1 MVLKRPS
8 SPNTLIGDHSQ
19 RWSSLH
25 KITRTS
31 GVLLL
36 LCHLAGC
43 GRSAPQPVTVT
54 FLDVEWDT
62 SGLHP
67 GIGQDLQEFTQK
79 TGIQVKRLPRPDGS
93 LNQLALARD
102 LLKKG
107 EATPD
112 VVSIDVIWSGML
124 SQYLLDLKPY
134 FDAEL
139 SSQNPV
145 LLGTYSVGDKLVA
158 IPNHAYVSI
167 LYYRPALLR
176 KYGYSQP
183 PRTWDELE
191 KMAARIQ
198 AGERAAGVKN
208 FWGYVWQGGFNED
221 LTCSGLEWQVSE
233 GGGRI
238 IEDDKTI
245 SVNNPH
251 VIRAWQ
257 RAASWVGSISPPG
270 VTAYGL
276 WDAQNSWGSGHAA
289 FLRGWQSDFSV
300 ITRGWPFSDSRSAV
314 PSESADNQFGI
325 TSIPG
330 GPVGRASA
338 LGGNGL
344 AISRTSAHPKE
355 ALELIRFLRSRDAQL
370 MSASEHSK
378 PPDEVEFYALP
389 ALLDPYPQFT
399 QARQHGGGLVAR
411 PSVVAADKYDDVSRA
426 YIRAVRSVLTREKIA
441 SVAATDLEKELTEIT
456 GFRPGPPPK
465 PTASSPQ

>member
-1 MVLKRPS
+1 VLKRTGPS
-8 SPNTLIGDHSQ
+8 NTSSGDPSQ
-19 RWSSLH
+19 RWSRFFR
-25 KITRTS
+25 ITGTL

-36 LCHLAGC
+36 LCDLGGC

-67 GIGQDLQEFTQK
+67 GIRQDLQDFTQK

-93 LNQLALARD
+93 LNQLILERD
-102 LLKKG
+102 LLRKG

-112 VVSIDVIWSGML
+112 VLSIDAIWAGIL
-124 SQYLLDLKPY
+124 GQYLLDLKPY
-134 FDAEL
+134 FAAEIP
-139 SSQNPV
+139 SQNPV
-145 LLGTYSVGDKLVA
+145 LLANYSVGDKLVA

-167 LYYRPALLR
+167 LYYRPNLLR
-176 KYGYSQP
+176 KYGYAEP
-183 PRTWDELE
+183 PKTWEELE
-191 KMAARIQ
+191 KMATRIQ
-198 AGERAAGVKN
+198 AGERANGQKD

-221 LTCSGLEWQVSE
+221 LTCSGLEWQMGE

-276 WDAQNSWGSGHAA
+276 WDAQNFWGSGHAA
-289 FLRGWQSDFSV
+289 FLRGWQSNFSV
-300 ITRGWPFSDSRSAV
+300 ITRGWPFPESRSSGL
-314 PSESADNQFGI
+314 PGSADNQFGI
-325 TSIPG
+325 TSVPG
-330 GPVGRASA
+330 AAARFST

-355 ALELIRFLRSRDAQL
+355 ALELIRFLRSRDAEL
-370 MSASEHSK
+370 ITATGHSTR
-378 PPDEVEFYALP
+378 PDEVELYALP

-399 QARQHGGGLVAR
+399 QARLHGGSLVAR
-411 PSVVAADKYDDVSRA
+411 PSVVTADKYDDVSRA
-426 YIRAVRSVLTREKIA
+426 YIRAVRSVLTREKTA
-441 SVAATDLEKELTEIT
+441 SMAAADLEKELIDLT
-456 GFRPGPPPK
+456 GFRAGPPSK
-465 PTASSPQ
+465 LTGSSPQ